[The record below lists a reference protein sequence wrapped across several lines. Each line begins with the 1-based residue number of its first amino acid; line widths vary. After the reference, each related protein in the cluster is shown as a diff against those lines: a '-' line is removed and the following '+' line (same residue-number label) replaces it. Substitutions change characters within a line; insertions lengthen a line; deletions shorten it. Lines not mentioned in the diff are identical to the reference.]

1 MIFKV
6 LRGFLVVFFAA
17 ACAQHQADTGTQ
29 GGISGAGNADSAAEA
44 GAAAE
49 TEVGAAAETEV
60 EGEVEGEEVMAAA
73 QETAEERVA
82 AEPAP
87 PPDSFTL
94 FFEPDSWILGTEA
107 QAIIDDAVA
116 AAALTGARAFAIDA
130 YADGTG
136 GKRQNDRM
144 SRLRAEAVADELILR
159 GITGDRMQVT
169 AHGESAP
176 AAETAGDKPEQA
188 KRQATITLK

>member
-6 LRGFLVVFFAA
+6 LRGFLVVLFVA
-17 ACAQHQADTGTQ
+17 ACAQHQADTGAQ

-44 GAAAE
+44 GAE
-49 TEVGAAAETEV
+49 SSAAAEGEAEAE
-60 EGEVEGEEVMAAA
+60 EGMAAA
-73 QETAEERVA
+73 KETAEERAA

-116 AAALTGARAFAIDA
+116 AAALTGAQGFAIDA

-136 GKRQNDRM
+136 GKPRNNRM

-159 GITGDRMQVT
+159 GVTSDRIQVT
-169 AHGESAP
+169 AHGQSAP

>member
-1 MIFKV
+1 MV
-6 LRGFLVVFFAA
+6 LFVA
-17 ACAQHQADTGTQ
+17 ACAQHQADTGAQ

-44 GAAAE
+44 GAE
-49 TEVGAAAETEV
+49 SSAAAEG
-60 EGEVEGEEVMAAA
+60 EGEGEEVMAAA
-73 QETAEERVA
+73 KETAEERA

-107 QAIIDDAVA
+107 QAVIDDAVA
-116 AAALTGARAFAIDA
+116 AAALTGAQEFAIDA

-136 GKRQNDRM
+136 GKPRNNRM

-159 GITGDRMQVT
+159 GITGDRIQVT
-169 AHGESAP
+169 AHGQSAP

>member
-1 MIFKV
+1 MVFKV
-6 LRGFLVVFFAA
+6 LRGFLVVFFVA
-17 ACAQHQADTGTQ
+17 ACAQHQAETGAQ

-44 GAAAE
+44 GAEA
-49 TEVGAAAETEV
+49 GAAAEAEDKV
-60 EGEVEGEEVMAAA
+60 EEVMAAA
-73 QETAEERVA
+73 EETAEERAA

-116 AAALTGARAFAIDA
+116 AAALTGAQAFAIDA

>member
-1 MIFKV
+1 MVFKV
-6 LRGFLVVFFAA
+6 LRGFLVVFFVA
-17 ACAQHQADTGTQ
+17 ACAQHQAETGAQ

-44 GAAAE
+44 GAEA
-49 TEVGAAAETEV
+49 GAAAE
-60 EGEVEGEEVMAAA
+60 GEGEEVMAAA
-73 QETAEERVA
+73 EETAEERAA

-116 AAALTGARAFAIDA
+116 AAALTGAQAFAIDA

>member
-44 GAAAE
+44 GAAEAS
-49 TEVGAAAETEV
+49 AAAET
-60 EGEVEGEEVMAAA
+60 EVEGEEVMAAA
-73 QETAEERVA
+73 QETAEERAA

-176 AAETAGDKPEQA
+176 AAETAGDEPGQA
-188 KRQATITLK
+188 KPQATITLK

>member
-6 LRGFLVVFFAA
+6 LRGFLVVLFVA
-17 ACAQHQADTGTQ
+17 ACAQHQADTGAQ

-44 GAAAE
+44 GAE
-49 TEVGAAAETEV
+49 SSAAAE
-60 EGEVEGEEVMAAA
+60 GEGEEIMAAA
-73 QETAEERVA
+73 KETAEERAA

-107 QAIIDDAVA
+107 QAVIDDAVA
-116 AAALTGARAFAIDA
+116 AAALTGAQGFAIDA

-136 GKRQNDRM
+136 GKPRNNRM

-159 GITGDRMQVT
+159 GVTSDRIQVT
-169 AHGESAP
+169 AHGQSAP

>member
-1 MIFKV
+1 MIFRV
-6 LRGFLVVFFAA
+6 LRGFLVVLFVA
-17 ACAQHQADTGTQ
+17 ACAQHQADTGAQ

-44 GAAAE
+44 GAE
-49 TEVGAAAETEV
+49 SSAAAEG
-60 EGEVEGEEVMAAA
+60 EGEAEEVMAAA
-73 QETAEERVA
+73 KETAEERAA

-107 QAIIDDAVA
+107 QAVIDDAVA
-116 AAALTGARAFAIDA
+116 AAALTGAQGFAIDA

-136 GKRQNDRM
+136 GKPRNNRM

-159 GITGDRMQVT
+159 GVTSDRIQVT
-169 AHGESAP
+169 AHGRSAP
-176 AAETAGDKPEQA
+176 AGETVGDKPEQA

>member
-44 GAAAE
+44 GAKA
-49 TEVGAAAETEV
+49 GAAVETEV
-60 EGEVEGEEVMAAA
+60 EGEVEGEGVMAAA
-73 QETAEERVA
+73 QETAEARAA

-94 FFEPDSWILGTEA
+94 FFEPDSWILGAEA

>member
-6 LRGFLVVFFAA
+6 LRGFLVVLFVA
-17 ACAQHQADTGTQ
+17 ACAQHQADTGAQ

-44 GAAAE
+44 GAE
-49 TEVGAAAETEV
+49 SSAAAEG
-60 EGEVEGEEVMAAA
+60 EGEAEAEEVMAAA
-73 QETAEERVA
+73 KETAEERAA

-107 QAIIDDAVA
+107 QAVIDDAVA
-116 AAALTGARAFAIDA
+116 AAALTGAREFAVDA

-136 GKRQNDRM
+136 GKPRNNRM

-159 GITGDRMQVT
+159 GVTSDRIQVT
-169 AHGESAP
+169 AHGQSAP

>member
-6 LRGFLVVFFAA
+6 LRGFLVVLFVA
-17 ACAQHQADTGTQ
+17 ACAQHQADTGGQ

-44 GAAAE
+44 GAE
-49 TEVGAAAETEV
+49 SSAAAEA
-60 EGEVEGEEVMAAA
+60 EEVMAAA
-73 QETAEERVA
+73 KETAEERAA

-107 QAIIDDAVA
+107 QAVIDDAVA
-116 AAALTGARAFAIDA
+116 AAALTGAREFAIDA

-136 GKRQNDRM
+136 GKPWNNRM
-144 SRLRAEAVADELILR
+144 SRLRAEAVADELVLR
-159 GITGDRMQVT
+159 GVTGDRIQVT
-169 AHGESAP
+169 AHGQSAP
-176 AAETAGDKPEQA
+176 AAETAGDKPERA

>member
-6 LRGFLVVFFAA
+6 LRGFLVVLFVA
-17 ACAQHQADTGTQ
+17 ACAQHQADTGAQ

-44 GAAAE
+44 GAE
-49 TEVGAAAETEV
+49 SSAAAEG
-60 EGEVEGEEVMAAA
+60 EGEGEEVMAAA
-73 QETAEERVA
+73 KETAEERA

-107 QAIIDDAVA
+107 QAVIDDAVA
-116 AAALTGARAFAIDA
+116 AAALTGAQEFAIDA

-136 GKRQNDRM
+136 GKPRNNRM

-159 GITGDRMQVT
+159 GITGDRIQVT
-169 AHGESAP
+169 AHGQSAP

>member
-1 MIFKV
+1 MVFKV
-6 LRGFLVVFFAA
+6 LRGFLVVFFVA
-17 ACAQHQADTGTQ
+17 ACAQHQAETGAQ

-44 GAAAE
+44 GAEA
-49 TEVGAAAETEV
+49 GAAA
-60 EGEVEGEEVMAAA
+60 EVEGEEVMAAA
-73 QETAEERVA
+73 EETAEERAA

-116 AAALTGARAFAIDA
+116 AAALTGAQAFAIDA

-176 AAETAGDKPEQA
+176 AAETASDKPEQA

>member
-17 ACAQHQADTGTQ
+17 ACAQHQADTGTK

-49 TEVGAAAETEV
+49 TEVEGKVEV
-60 EGEVEGEEVMAAA
+60 EDKVEEVMAAA
-73 QETAEERVA
+73 EETAEERA
-82 AEPAP
+82 TAEPAP

-116 AAALTGARAFAIDA
+116 AAALTGAQAFAIDA